1 MQGWLFL
8 TFVMIGSLIGVTGM
22 RQFFVEPL
30 PDPSV
35 NAIWFVLQILPLLLC
50 LPAAMRGQLK
60 GMFFLCLVST
70 LYFIHGVLIVFDPAL
85 FYWAVAELFF
95 SLALCGITALFV
107 RKRRE
112 SSATHETNEPES
124 AEPDTAEPDT

>member
-35 NAIWFVLQILPLLLC
+35 NATWFVLQILPLLLC
-50 LPAAMRGQLK
+50 LPAALRGQLK

-107 RKRRE
+107 RKLRE
-112 SSATHETNEPES
+112 FSATHETNEPES